1 MKLEPII
8 EMHCMTSALWRRF
21 AVHLFEGQL
30 TLADM
35 DVVEA
40 KSAVWHARVKG
51 KRVEMVVILPSDAKM
66 TSEERTRMTRIIRR
80 WESHRAASATV
91 ILAQGLVG
99 AMHRSVLTGMQMLAP
114 PPHPTKVFSSVADG
128 IQWLGSP
135 IREVCGPDTN
145 IDELVSSVMA
155 LKEQFARR
163 PKKSLFPSESA

>member
-8 EMHCMTSALWRRF
+8 EMHCMMSALWRRF

-66 TSEERTRMTRIIRR
+66 NSAERARMTRIIKR
-80 WESHRAASATV
+80 WENHRAASATV

-99 AMHRSVLTGMQMLAP
+99 AMHRSVLTGMQMLVP
-114 PPHPTKVFSSVADG
+114 PPHPTKVFSDIGDG
-128 IQWLGSP
+128 IRWLGPHVS
-135 IREVCGPDTN
+135 EVCGADAS
-145 IDELVSSVMA
+145 IDELVSSVGA
-155 LKEQFARR
+155 LKDEFARR
-163 PKKSLFPSESA
+163 PTKSPARKQA